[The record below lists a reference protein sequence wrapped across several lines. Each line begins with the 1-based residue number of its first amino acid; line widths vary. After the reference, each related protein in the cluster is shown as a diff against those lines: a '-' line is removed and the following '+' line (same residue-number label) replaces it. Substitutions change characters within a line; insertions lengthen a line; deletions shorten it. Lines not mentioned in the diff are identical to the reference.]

1 MYLVRAQYQFC
12 FVEASSGSRAELT
25 AAVARVVLQ
34 GVHFLHAH
42 NVIHSDLKTSNILL
56 DRSQTTAKI
65 SDVGYLLGLAT
76 DVSCTSA

>member
-1 MYLVRAQYQFC
+1 M
-12 FVEASSGSRAELT
+12 
-25 AAVARVVLQ
+25 LQ
-34 GVHFLHAH
+34 GIHFLHAH

-76 DVSCTSA
+76 SVRSAGA